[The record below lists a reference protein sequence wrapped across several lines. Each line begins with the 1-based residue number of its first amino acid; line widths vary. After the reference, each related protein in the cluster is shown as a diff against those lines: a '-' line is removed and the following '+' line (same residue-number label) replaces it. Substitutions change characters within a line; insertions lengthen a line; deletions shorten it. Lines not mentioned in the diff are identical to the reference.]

1 MSEAGEG
8 AQAAKTAG
16 EAQAG
21 AAPAGEQSASTILAY
36 ERANG
41 DIGIRN
47 HLLIIPTVICSNQ
60 VCSRIAQLVPGAVA
74 VPHPHGCSQIGAD
87 KDRTFAVLAG
97 TGANPN
103 VGAVLI
109 VSLGCEVVDPQQLA
123 DAIRVTGK
131 PVEWFDIQSVGGSV
145 KAIEHGAKL
154 ARQLQSDLMRQ
165 PQVPVPLSKLKV
177 GVKCGGSDA
186 TSGLASN
193 PALGAAADALVRAGG
208 TVVIGET
215 TEIIGAEHVL
225 AERCP
230 DPAVRERLY
239 AIVGRF
245 EREVERMGA
254 DMRGGNPSPGNI
266 AGGLSTI
273 EEKSLGCI
281 SKCGTSPILGVTE
294 YAERLPEGGL
304 YFMDSPGNDIECVSG
319 MAAAGAHIVCFTT
332 GRGTPTGAAVVPV
345 VKITGND
352 RTFSLM
358 EDNMDVDVS
367 PMLDGSLD
375 VEAAGERIWQEIVE
389 VAAGKLT
396 KAEILGHQ
404 EFSINRIGPSL

>member
-1 MSEAGEG
+1 MTTS
-8 AQAAKTAG
+8 TA
-16 EAQAG
+16 
-21 AAPAGEQSASTILAY
+21 TIMGY

-60 VCSRIAQLVPGAVA
+60 VCSRIAQLVPDAVA
-74 VPHPHGCSQIGAD
+74 IPHQHGCSQIGSD
-87 KDRTFAVLAG
+87 KDRTFDVLAG
-97 TGANPN
+97 TGKNPN

-109 VSLGCEVVDPQQLA
+109 ISLGCEVVDPVALA
-123 DAIRVTGK
+123 EEIKKTGK
-131 PVEWFDIQSVGGSV
+131 PVEWFDIQSAGGSV
-145 KAIEHGAKL
+145 KAIQHGADI
-154 ARQLQSDLMRQ
+154 ARRLKAQLDAEKK
-165 PQVPVPLSKLKV
+165 VPVPLSKLKV

-193 PALGAAADALVRAGG
+193 PALGGAADALIAHGG
-208 TVVIGET
+208 GIVIGET

-225 AERCP
+225 AERCETP
-230 DPAVRERLY
+230 ETKEKLY
-239 AIVGRF
+239 EIVDRF
-245 EREVERMGA
+245 EKEVERMGA

-281 SKCGTSPILGVTE
+281 SKCGTAPIRGVIE
-294 YAERLPEGGL
+294 YAEDIPEGGL

-319 MAAAGAHIVCFTT
+319 MAAGGAHIVCFTT
-332 GRGTPTGAAVVPV
+332 GRGTPTGSAVVPV
-345 VKITGND
+345 IKITGN
-352 RTFSLM
+352 RRMFERMS
-358 EDNMDVDVS
+358 DNMDVDVS
-367 PMLDGSLD
+367 GMLTGEMSLE
-375 VEAAGERIWQEIVE
+375 EAGDAIWKEIVE
-389 VAAGKLT
+389 VAGGKLT